1 MVCIVS
7 QCFLSTPCLV
17 KSQKGILVNK
27 KAKKIVLKTKKQV
40 YGDMLGNN
48 ASLFQGEGF
57 EFAELREYVYG
68 DDVRKIDWKTTAKL
82 GKPFVKVYKE
92 ERELNVVVV
101 TMMSGSMYFGT
112 VKQKSDIAAE
122 AAATLGFS
130 AVKNSDLFSHMI
142 FADDLYSLN
151 KPSKK
156 LFSVH
161 KAVEELTTFN
171 PLGKPA
177 DFKALTQMLND
188 RLKKKALLFI
198 ISDFVGDIDLK
209 LLSKKHD
216 VYAVIVRDKFEED
229 PSELGYLRLI
239 DMETKESFE
248 GNIDSSTL
256 KSYKK
261 ALLKND
267 EKLYKQFKKQ
277 GVRFTKIYTH
287 EDAAVKLA
295 KGMR

>member
-1 MVCIVS
+1 
-7 QCFLSTPCLV
+7 L
-17 KSQKGILVNK
+17 NK
-27 KAKKIVLKTKKQV
+27 AVKKIILKTKKQV

-82 GKPFVKVYKE
+82 GKPYVKIYKE

-101 TMMSGSMYFGT
+101 SMLGGSVYFGT
-112 VKQKSDIAAE
+112 VKQKSDIIAE
-122 AAATLGFS
+122 VVATLGFS

-142 FADDLYSLN
+142 FADQLYEAS
-151 KPSKK
+151 KASKK

-161 KAVEELTTFN
+161 KAVEDVFAFD
-171 PLGKPA
+171 PIGKEG
-177 DFKALTQMLND
+177 DFSALVETLHN
-188 RLKKKALLFI
+188 RLKKKSLLFI
-198 ISDFVGDIDLK
+198 VSDFVGDIDLK

-216 VYAVIVRDKFEED
+216 VFAVMVRDRFEED

-239 DMETKESFE
+239 DMESKQSFE
-248 GNIDSSTL
+248 GDVDSATL
-256 KSYKK
+256 KNYKK
-261 ALLKND
+261 ALHDND

-287 EDAAVKLA
+287 EEPALKLM
-295 KGMR
+295 KRMR

>member
-1 MVCIVS
+1 MNHVV
-7 QCFLSTPCLV
+7 
-17 KSQKGILVNK
+17 
-27 KAKKIVLKTKKQV
+27 KKIVLKTKKQV

-82 GKPFVKVYKE
+82 GKPFVKIYKE

-101 TMMSGSMYFGT
+101 SMISGSMYFGT
-112 VKQKSDIAAE
+112 VKQKSDIIAE
-122 AAATLGFS
+122 VVATLGFS
-130 AVKNSDLFSHMI
+130 AVKNADRFSHMI
-142 FADDLYSLN
+142 FSDKLYELS

-161 KAVEELTTFN
+161 KAVEDIVEFD
-171 PLGKPA
+171 PLGKEA
-177 DFKALTQMLND
+177 DFPALVETLIN
-188 RLKKKALLFI
+188 RIKKKALLFI
-198 ISDFVGDIDLK
+198 VSDFVGEIDLK

-216 VYAVIVRDKFEED
+216 VFAVIVRDKFEED

-239 DMETKESFE
+239 DMETKQSFE
-248 GNIDSSTL
+248 GDVNSSTL
-256 KSYKK
+256 KNYKK
-261 ALLKND
+261 ALHEND

-277 GVRFTKIYTH
+277 GVRFTKVYTH
-287 EDAAVKLA
+287 EESTLKLM
-295 KGMR
+295 KKMR

>member
-1 MVCIVS
+1 MNHV
-7 QCFLSTPCLV
+7 
-17 KSQKGILVNK
+17 
-27 KAKKIVLKTKKQV
+27 AKKIVLKTKKQV

-82 GKPFVKVYKE
+82 GKPFVKIYKE

-101 TMMSGSMYFGT
+101 SMLGGSVYFGT
-112 VKQKSDIAAE
+112 VKQKSDVIAE
-122 AAATLGFS
+122 VVATLAFS

-142 FADDLYSLN
+142 FADKLYDFS

-161 KAVEELTTFN
+161 KAVEDIVGFD
-171 PLGKPA
+171 PLGKEG
-177 DFKALTQMLND
+177 DFSALVETLHN
-188 RLKKKALLFI
+188 RLKKKSLLFI
-198 ISDFVGDIDLK
+198 VSDFVGDIDLK

-216 VYAVIVRDKFEED
+216 VFAVMVRDRFEEN
-229 PSELGYLRLI
+229 PSPLGYLRLI
-239 DMETKESFE
+239 DMQTKQSFE
-248 GNIDSSTL
+248 GDIDSVTL
-256 KSYKK
+256 KNYKK
-261 ALLKND
+261 ALHDND

-277 GVRFTKIYTH
+277 GIRFTKIYTH
-287 EDAAVKLA
+287 EEPVLKLM
-295 KGMR
+295 KKMR

>member
-1 MVCIVS
+1 M
-7 QCFLSTPCLV
+7 
-17 KSQKGILVNK
+17 NK
-27 KAKKIVLKTKKQV
+27 KAKKIILKTKKQV

-48 ASLFQGEGF
+48 ASMFQGEGF

-101 TMMSGSMYFGT
+101 SMLSGSMYFGT
-112 VKQKSDIAAE
+112 VKQKSDILAE
-122 AAATLGFS
+122 VVATLGFS
-130 AVKNSDLFSHMI
+130 AVKNSDLFSNML
-142 FADDLYSLN
+142 FADRLYDLS

-161 KAVEELTTFN
+161 KAVEEIVEFD
-171 PLGKPA
+171 PLGKEG
-177 DFKALTQMLND
+177 DFKRLVETLNH

-216 VYAVIVRDKFEED
+216 VFAVMVRDRFEED

-239 DMETKESFE
+239 DMETKQSFE
-248 GNIDSSTL
+248 GNIDSGTL

-261 ALLKND
+261 ALHDND

-277 GVRFTKIYTH
+277 GIRFTKIYTH
-287 EDAAVKLA
+287 EDAALKLM
-295 KGMR
+295 KSMY

>member
-1 MVCIVS
+1 M
-7 QCFLSTPCLV
+7 
-17 KSQKGILVNK
+17 NK
-27 KAKKIVLKTKKQV
+27 AVKKIILKTKKQV

-57 EFAELREYVYG
+57 EFAELREYIYG

-101 TMMSGSMYFGT
+101 SMLAGSMYFGT
-112 VKQKSDIAAE
+112 VKQKSDVMAE
-122 AAATLGFS
+122 VVATLGFS
-130 AVKNSDLFSHMI
+130 AVKNADLFSHMI
-142 FADDLYSLN
+142 FADKMYNFS

-161 KAVEELTTFN
+161 QAVEDVIDFD
-171 PLGKPA
+171 PLGKEA
-177 DFKALTQMLND
+177 DYTALVETLVS

-198 ISDFVGDIDLK
+198 VSDFVGDIDLK
-209 LLSKKHD
+209 LLAKKHD
-216 VYAVIVRDKFEED
+216 VFAVIVRDKFEEN
-229 PSELGYLRLI
+229 PSELGYLQLI
-239 DMETKESFE
+239 DMETKQSFE
-248 GNIDSSTL
+248 GDVDSGIL

-261 ALLKND
+261 ALHDND

-277 GVRFTKIYTH
+277 GVRFTKIYTN
-287 EDAAVKLA
+287 EEPTLKLM
-295 KGMR
+295 KQMR

>member
-1 MVCIVS
+1 
-7 QCFLSTPCLV
+7 
-17 KSQKGILVNK
+17 
-27 KAKKIVLKTKKQV
+27 
-40 YGDMLGNN
+40 
-48 ASLFQGEGF
+48 
-57 EFAELREYVYG
+57 
-68 DDVRKIDWKTTAKL
+68 
-82 GKPFVKVYKE
+82 
-92 ERELNVVVV
+92 
-101 TMMSGSMYFGT
+101 MSGSMYFGT

-122 AAATLGFS
+122 VVATLGFS
-130 AVKNSDLFSHMI
+130 AVKNADLFSHMI
-142 FADDLYSLN
+142 FADKMYALS

-161 KAVEELTTFN
+161 KAIEEVAQFD

-177 DFKALTQMLND
+177 DYKALVETLNN

-198 ISDFVGDIDLK
+198 ISDFVGEIDLK

-216 VYAVIVRDKFEED
+216 VFAVMVRDRFEEE

-239 DMETKESFE
+239 DMETKQSFE

-267 EKLYKQFKKQ
+267 DRLYKQFKKQ
-277 GVRFTKIYTH
+277 GIRFTKVYTH
-287 EDAAVKLA
+287 EDAAIKLM
-295 KGMR
+295 KSMRKV